1 MEYKPLIELRHDH
14 EAVRQ
19 IFEWYASISKPD
31 KIWYDDEYKT
41 INVVHQGQYKQ
52 SLAIWTDDGEIFFEI
67 DDKDYAVTH
76 PFQIVDLIRSLGYS
90 A

>member
-1 MEYKPLIELRHDH
+1 MEYKPLIDLREDH

-19 IFEWYASISKPD
+19 IFEWYADVKQPD
-31 KIWYDDEYKT
+31 NIWYDSEFNT
-41 INVVHQGQYKQ
+41 INAVHQGTCKQ
-52 SLAIWTDDGEIFFEI
+52 SLSIWADDGEIFFEV
-67 DDKDYAVTH
+67 DDKDCAVTH

>member
-1 MEYKPLIELRHDH
+1 MEYKPLSELKSDP

-31 KIWYDDEYKT
+31 KIWYDAEYNT
-41 INVVHQGQYKQ
+41 INAVHEGQNKQ
-52 SLAIWTDDGEIFFEI
+52 SLAIWCDDGEIFFEI
-67 DDKDYAVTH
+67 NDKDWAITH